1 VLRCSAEVVRKRS
14 RGAAA
19 QVKSEDAEVH
29 VQRSR
34 GEPGADIEVL
44 MMAEVQMKS
53 SSAESELHRRYGEAE
68 VLKRCR
74 GGADEVKRS

>member
-1 VLRCSAEVVRKRS
+1 MLRCSAEVVRKRS

-53 SSAESELHRRYGEAE
+53 SSAELHRRYGEAE
-68 VLKRCR
+68 VLMRCR

>member
-1 VLRCSAEVVRKRS
+1 MQCRGGTEEVKRCCCT
-14 RGAAA
+14 
-19 QVKSEDAEVH
+19 EVH

-53 SSAESELHRRYGEAE
+53 SSAELHRRYGEAE
-68 VLKRCR
+68 VLMRCR